1 MTLHLHFS
9 NRHEP
14 LVDALSEALDA
25 TWMDFGAPPPVVV
38 PSPAVAKW
46 LKLRLCE
53 MRGALVGLST
63 PTLEGFLWQ
72 ALDPDPGMKILRA
85 DALQQALIP
94 LLDPARLE
102 RPLYAPVR
110 EYLCPQGSIDPKRR
124 CQLAHEIARLFLEYE
139 YNRPSV
145 WKDGRWALEGLDQ
158 AWTRRPYFAKVG
170 EPESATEAWQRDLHG
185 EVFAVDGPLAS
196 TQRLGLPRLHRIRRE
211 KHWTP
216 SGGAVMVFGVEKVSH
231 FHRNLLLEL
240 SESRDIHLFL
250 PNPCAEFWED
260 VDTSRRSR
268 RSPSTRLPRLAP
280 MDYQASDLSGV
291 LYPAGVDESDPF
303 LLRRWGRSARESLLL
318 WSQAADY
325 DFAFPVDQPLS
336 SPDRPATALAVL
348 QQALLQRHP
357 GPAVRPLE
365 LEDGRILSEAVPA
378 DGSVVLLECPERGR
392 EIETVRDRIFD
403 WLEEDPARKISD
415 AVVLVPETGKH
426 RAAIHRVFD
435 AHAPGDPSYV
445 PWVVLGESAGESRW
459 ARAVRSLLALARG
472 QADRPSVFALLRN
485 RLVQEKL
492 RVDSPTVSRWEAWAE
507 MSGMI
512 RGWDAAH
519 RREMGDAPEA
529 ALDTHTFRAGWLRL
543 QLAPLAQGA
552 FALGLKRPEG
562 VPEHIP
568 VARDF
573 DSDPTEVDAFGACL
587 ERLFHEARAFAA
599 CCQYSS
605 PTALAA
611 KFAAW
616 VDGWIG
622 FDDDAEA
629 RVRRDLLE
637 GIEHLSIQEEAG
649 RDRIGLAE
657 LEEIVVSLLSGDL
670 PGSARAFAGA
680 LTFAPLKSGHI
691 LPHGLVVLA
700 GFDADAFPGDGSR
713 TRLDLLAAAPLVG
726 DADPVRDNR
735 GLFLQAVLSARSR
748 LVATWRGR
756 DIQRDE
762 KLEPSSVI
770 QELEEALRGVSA
782 GGFRHEVRL
791 LARDAAPS
799 GDAADAFRSWDPLDR
814 VDPQPPR
821 ETPWVPGS
829 EPIPASARW
838 QVSEVKSF
846 LDNSFFHH
854 ARRHLGW
861 RGEEE
866 PDTLDASHE
875 ILEATK
881 LDESIWKSELLPR
894 IARAVWSGEIDAA
907 DRLVRVFAAG
917 KSWDAGFPEA
927 TLARAQADG
936 LAAWSTGIVENM
948 GALKEKHPGH
958 RLVSGTDLSLGDP
971 SFPAEAEMV
980 VSGCR
985 VSLAARIPCALVP
998 SDPAEPVIL
1007 LQCAKTIEGSSK
1019 RPASVS
1025 ISQSYGAHLV
1035 AMAMAASGRR
1045 QPVLLAM
1052 FGREA
1057 GADLVV
1063 EPARLAPGAWWEGVL
1078 SDMLEQRAQHLP
1090 GKILLEMGIDKIRL
1104 DAAREAL
1111 EKSKFANPLEELFTP
1126 SLPGEEEG
1134 DEQALLDLVR
1144 RRLAPFLGGAED
1156 A

>member
-25 TWMDFGAPPPVVV
+25 TWTDFGAPPPVVV

-53 MRGALVGLST
+53 RRGALVGLPT
-63 PTLEGFLWQ
+63 PTLESFLWL

-94 LLDPARLE
+94 LLDMARLE
-102 RPLYAPVR
+102 RPHYAPVR
-110 EYLCPQGSIDPKRR
+110 EYLCPQGEIDPKRR

-158 AWTRRPYFAKVG
+158 AWPRRAYFAKAG
-170 EPESATEAWQRDLHG
+170 EPETATEAWQRDLHG

-211 KHWTP
+211 RHWTP

-260 VDTSRRSR
+260 VETSRRNR
-268 RSPSTRLPRLAP
+268 RSASTRLPRLAP
-280 MDYQASDLSGV
+280 ADYQASDLSGA
-291 LYPAGVDESDPF
+291 LYPAVADESDPF

-325 DFAFPVDQPLS
+325 DFAFPVDPPLGS
-336 SPDRPATALAVL
+336 DRPITVLATL

-365 LEDGRILSEAVPA
+365 LEDGRILSGAVPV
-378 DGSVVLLECPERGR
+378 DGSVVLLECPEHGR
-392 EIETVRDRIFD
+392 EIEAVRDRIFD
-403 WLEEDPARKISD
+403 WLEEDPARRISD
-415 AVVLVPETGKH
+415 AVVLLPETGEH
-426 RAAIHRVFD
+426 RAAIHRVFG

-445 PWVVLGESAGESRW
+445 PWVVLGEAAGESRW

-472 QADRPSVFALLRN
+472 QADRPSVFAILRN

-492 RVDSPTVSRWEAWAE
+492 GIDSPTVSRWEAWAE

-543 QLAPLAQGA
+543 QLAPLAQGT
-552 FALGLKRPEG
+552 FALGMATPEG
-562 VPEHIP
+562 LAEHVP

-573 DSDPTEVDAFGACL
+573 DSDPAEVDAFGASL
-587 ERLFHEARAFAA
+587 ERLFHEARGFAA
-599 CCQYSS
+599 CCQYLS
-605 PTALAA
+605 PSALAA
-611 KFAAW
+611 RFAAW
-616 VDGWIG
+616 VDGWVG

-637 GIEHLSIQEEAG
+637 GLEHLSIQEKAG

-657 LEEIVVSLLSGDL
+657 LEEIVVSLLSGEL

-700 GFDADAFPGDGSR
+700 GFDADAFPGDGLR
-713 TRLDLLAAAPLVG
+713 TRLDLLAASPLVG

-762 KLEPSSVI
+762 QREPSSVL
-770 QELEEALRGVSA
+770 QELEEALRGVSS
-782 GGFRHEVRL
+782 GNFRHQVRL
-791 LARDAAPS
+791 LARDAALAGEAS
-799 GDAADAFRSWDPLDR
+799 DAFRSWDPLDR
-814 VDPQPPR
+814 VDPRPPR
-821 ETPWVPGS
+821 ESPWIPGA
-829 EPIPASARW
+829 EPIPASVRW
-838 QVSEVKSF
+838 QVSDVKSF

-861 RGEEE
+861 RDDEE
-866 PDTLDASHE
+866 PDTLEASHE
-875 ILEATK
+875 ILETTR

-894 IARAVWSGEIDAA
+894 IARAVWSDEIDAA
-907 DRLVRVFAAG
+907 DRLVRGFAAG
-917 KSWDAGFPEA
+917 KSWETVFPEA

-936 LAAWSTGIVENM
+936 LAAWATGIVKAM

-958 RLVSGTDLSLGDP
+958 RLVSGTDLSLGEP
-971 SFPAEAEMV
+971 SFPTDARRV
-980 VSGCR
+980 VSGCK
-985 VSLAARIPCALVP
+985 VSLVARIPCALVSP
-998 SDPAEPVIL
+998 DPAEPVVL
-1007 LQCAKTIEGSSK
+1007 LQCVKTTEGNSK

-1025 ISQSYGAHLV
+1025 IAQSYGAHLV

-1045 QPVLLAM
+1045 QPVLLAL

-1057 GADLVV
+1057 CADLVV
-1063 EPARLAPGAWWEGVL
+1063 EPARFAPADWLDGVL
-1078 SDMLEQRAQHLP
+1078 ADMLAQESQYLP
-1090 GKILLEMGIDKIRL
+1090 GKFLLEMGVDKIRL
-1104 DAAREAL
+1104 ESVREVL
-1111 EKSKFANPLEELFTP
+1111 EKSKFSSPLEEMFTP
-1126 SLPGEEEG
+1126 SLPGEEDG
-1134 DEQALLDLVR
+1134 DEQVLMDLVR
-1144 RRLAPFLGGAED
+1144 RRLAPFLGGAQD